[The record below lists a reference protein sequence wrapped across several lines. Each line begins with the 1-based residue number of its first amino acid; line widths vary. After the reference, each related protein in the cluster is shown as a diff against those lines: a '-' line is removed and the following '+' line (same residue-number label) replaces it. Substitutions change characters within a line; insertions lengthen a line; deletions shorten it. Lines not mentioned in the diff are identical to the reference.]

1 MDAEKL
7 AHFKKIL
14 KEQLA
19 RHLENIKTDQA
30 AALDP
35 NDDGVK
41 DSVDMSVMDVNRETA
56 LRLGERESADVA
68 AIDQA
73 LMRIDEGTYGT
84 CARCGKEIPL
94 ARLEAIPTA
103 RYDAECQTRIE
114 QMEDEEMPTL

>member
-7 AHFKKIL
+7 AHFKKLL
-14 KEQLA
+14 KEQLT
-19 RHLENIKTDQA
+19 RHLANIKTEQA

-35 NDDGVK
+35 MDDGVK
-41 DSVDMSVMDVNRETA
+41 DSVDMSLLDVSRETA
-56 LRLGERESADVA
+56 LRLGERESAMVA

-94 ARLEAIPTA
+94 ARLEAVPTA
-103 RYDAECQTRIE
+103 RYDAECQTLIE
-114 QMEDEEMPTL
+114 QLGDEETPSL

>member
-7 AHFKKIL
+7 AHFKKLL
-14 KEQLA
+14 KEQLT
-19 RHLENIKTDQA
+19 RHLANIKNDQA

-35 NDDGVK
+35 MDDGVK
-41 DSVDMSVMDVNRETA
+41 DSVDMSLLDVSRETA
-56 LRLGERESADVA
+56 LRLGERESAMVA

-94 ARLEAIPTA
+94 ARLEAMPTA
-103 RYDAECQTRIE
+103 RYDAECQTWIE
-114 QMEDEEMPTL
+114 QMGDEETPSL

>member
-14 KEQLA
+14 KGQLA

-41 DSVDMSVMDVNRETA
+41 DSVDMSA
-56 LRLGERESADVA
+56 LRLGERESQMVAD
-68 AIDQA
+68 IDQA
-73 LMRIDEGTYGT
+73 LMRIDDGTYGT
-84 CARCGKEIPL
+84 CTRCGKEIPL
-94 ARLEAIPTA
+94 ARLEAMPTA
-103 RYDAECQTRIE
+103 RYDAECQTLIE
-114 QMEDEEMPTL
+114 QMEDEEISTL